1 MSFIRPE
8 VAEQLNRWRETL
20 AGTAAFAF
28 GAFWMITEPGAM
40 RIIGTALTVGGALL
54 LVAGIQ
60 RARFRKGSDG
70 AGVVQVIEGQVT
82 YFGPTDGGV
91 LASDQLVRVELIPN
105 GAKAPSWRITHRT
118 GEPLTI
124 PIDARGAEALF
135 DVFAALP
142 GLDTAAMLEEMNRI
156 PAFPVTIWQ
165 QGTPRL
171 H

>member
-1 MSFIRPE
+1 MTFIRPE
-8 VAEQLNRWRETL
+8 VAEQLTRWRETL
-20 AGTAAFAF
+20 AGTAAAVF
-28 GAFWMITEPGAM
+28 GAYWMVTEPGAM
-40 RIIGTALTVGGALL
+40 RIIGTALTIGGALL
-54 LVAGIQ
+54 LIAGIQ

-82 YFGPTDGGV
+82 YFGPMDGGGIDIDD
-91 LASDQLVRVELIPN
+91 LTLLELVPD
-105 GAKAPSWRITHRT
+105 GANPPSWRITHRT
-118 GEPLTI
+118 GEPLMI

-142 GLDTAAMLEEMNRI
+142 GLDTQSMLLEMNRT

-165 QGTPRL
+165 RDVPRL